1 MPIESPSGSLVENEG
16 EIRRAVLQAAMELT
30 AANGWRDV
38 SFQALSNRT
47 GFPLVRLR
55 QLFSTRLHLLAE
67 LDRQADEAVLSQPMP
82 DPADGPHD
90 RLFDVLMRRFDALD
104 PFRPGLR
111 ILVKEGAAVMAAPAL
126 AAGLIRSMGWI
137 LEMAG
142 LSRGGVAGL
151 LQRRGLAAVWLAT
164 ARVWLTDDS
173 PDKSATM
180 AALDRNLKRA
190 YELWNSLPASFNGSI
205 GSKQPAN

>member
-16 EIRRAVLQAAMELT
+16 EISRAVLQAAMELT
-30 AANGWRDV
+30 SANGWRDV

-126 AAGLIRSMGWI
+126 AAGLIRSMGWM

-142 LSRGGVAGL
+142 LSRGGVAGV